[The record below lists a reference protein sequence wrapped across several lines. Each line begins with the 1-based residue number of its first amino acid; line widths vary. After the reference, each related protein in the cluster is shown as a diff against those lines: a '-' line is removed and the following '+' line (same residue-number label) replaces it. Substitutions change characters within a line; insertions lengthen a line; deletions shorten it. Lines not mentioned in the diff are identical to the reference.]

1 MIVAVSWSALEPGN
15 VAHEVGRG
23 QLRVAFCCVGWFML
37 LLRDRNGGAGGGEG
51 RGLGCLVF
59 GCFWALGVRG
69 LAANQPRYDGSR
81 LFIQGLRCVCVSF
94 VRLRGKFASW
104 AQTVGFLGT

>member
-37 LLRDRNGGAGGGEG
+37 LLRDRNGGAGGGGG
-51 RGLGCLVF
+51 RAGAWGVWFSVVF
-59 GCFWALGVRG
+59 WLWESGA
-69 LAANQPRYDGSR
+69 
-81 LFIQGLRCVCVSF
+81 
-94 VRLRGKFASW
+94 
-104 AQTVGFLGT
+104 

>member
-37 LLRDRNGGAGGGEG
+37 LLRDRNGGAGGGG
-51 RGLGCLVF
+51 GPGIGVF
-59 GCFWALGVRG
+59 GF
-69 LAANQPRYDGSR
+69 R
-81 LFIQGLRCVCVSF
+81 LFLGFGSQGLS
-94 VRLRGKFASW
+94 GKSAS
-104 AQTVGFLGT
+104 V